1 MHMTTNNALAVR
13 TADLLALI
21 DRNAPKLRDMP
32 RSPERDAHLLDIIAD
47 YLETDFADDALRHSI
62 LLTKLNSAI

>member
-1 MHMTTNNALAVR
+1 MTTTLASA
-13 TADLLALI
+13 TTDLLALI

-47 YLETDFADDALRHSI
+47 YFETDIDDDRLRHHI
-62 LLTKLNSAI
+62 ALTMLNSRI